1 MGLLQVGNTI
11 ALLSALM
18 PMLDKTTEDQS
29 GQVLWFGSDFKLIQ
43 RQYLNRSIL
52 NSILGLVT

>member
-1 MGLLQVGNTI
+1 MGLLQVVNTI

-29 GQVLWFGSDFKLIQ
+29 GQVLWFGCDFKLIQ
-43 RQYLNRSIL
+43 RRYLNRIIL

>member
-1 MGLLQVGNTI
+1 MGLLQVGHTI

-43 RQYLNRSIL
+43 RRYLNRSIL

>member
-43 RQYLNRSIL
+43 RRYLNRSIL